1 MSATEEVSL
10 VAVKRPADERAPLS
24 PQQHSRSAG
33 RALWAVAAVGAGMLL
48 LQAALIPLHLRGAG
62 AVATSIAATGWQL
75 LSIVFVFWHGGR
87 RYGVG
92 GIITMFVITYVISN
106 TYENLSIATGFPFG
120 HYNYTHQGTAF
131 LFQVPFT
138 IGLAY
143 FGYGYLAWF
152 VASAILGR
160 GDRLTRTWFGVIVQP
175 LTAAFVMVMWDLVM
189 DPLNS
194 TIAHSWIWHD
204 GGGYNGVPLTNYLG
218 WYLTVWTVYQAFAV
232 VLRLRPR
239 TVREQ
244 EDAIGFRAMPV
255 LLYAAT
261 ALTFVFGFAFTPN
274 STIVDATGRAWQVHG
289 IWETSVTVMLFTM
302 LFASFLAALALLRER
317 LEARA
322 AKQCGGSR
330 GERPASA

>member
-1 MSATEEVSL
+1 MTVMEEASFTGAGRPGYQGAPVGTGQQP
-10 VAVKRPADERAPLS
+10 RPA
-24 PQQHSRSAG
+24 G
-33 RALWAVAAVGAGMLL
+33 RMLWAVAAVGAGTLL
-48 LQAALIPLHLRGAG
+48 LQAALIPLHLTGAG
-62 AVATSIAATGWQL
+62 AVVTSIAATAWQL

-87 RYGVG
+87 RYGIG
-92 GIITMFVITYVISN
+92 GIVTMFAITYVISN
-106 TYENLSIATGFPFG
+106 AYENLSIATGFPFG

-160 GDRLTRTWFGVIVQP
+160 GDRLTRTWLGVIVQP

-218 WYLTVWTVYQAFAV
+218 WYLTVWTVYQVFAV
-232 VLRLRPR
+232 VLHRRPR
-239 TVREQ
+239 TVRER

-261 ALTFVFGFAFTPN
+261 ALTFAFGFAFTPN
-274 STIVDATGRAWQVHG
+274 STIVDATGRAWQVHD

-317 LEARA
+317 LEVRA
-322 AKQCGGSR
+322 
-330 GERPASA
+330 